1 MTPQGGRRVAQN
13 NTALTFEAFYAY
25 WFPRGRAY
33 VQRVFLL
40 RYHDAEEAT
49 MDALSHLHAS
59 WGNVANP
66 VGMFKTILRR
76 RAVDH
81 LRAIARRAQMEEPW
95 AQDESDGEDG
105 LSGTVRK
112 LFADLRT
119 PESEYV
125 DAEQCRR
132 IRDALRNLPL
142 QQRISLSLAAE
153 GYSTAERAD
162 IKNISEGTERSH
174 LSRARCRFEQLLL
187 ELGVPYQRHKR
198 EISAKSTVEPAEEG
212 EEQ

>member
-13 NTALTFEAFYAY
+13 NTALTFEAFCAY

-81 LRAIARRAQMEEPW
+81 LRTIARRAQMEEPW
-95 AQDESDGEDG
+95 AQEEADGEDG
-105 LSGTVRK
+105 LSGTVRE
-112 LFADLRT
+112 LFADLHT
-119 PESEYV
+119 PESEYM

-132 IRDALRNLPL
+132 IRLALHNLPL
-142 QQRISLSLAAE
+142 QQRISLTLAAE
-153 GYSTAERAD
+153 GYSTAERAE
-162 IKNISEGTERSH
+162 IKNVSQGTERSH
-174 LSRARCRFEQLLL
+174 LSRARSRFEQLLL
-187 ELGVPYQRHKR
+187 ELGVPYQRRRR
-198 EISAKSTVEPAEEG
+198 ETGANGTVEFAREG